1 MFTAQFNLPFL
12 MKWHSR
18 LARIPRWAWIA
29 FFIGALLPLVLIL
42 AIAFIAGLLALAA
55 VLAVGSGLG
64 LFVRI
69 LRRRQNRRHQI
80 IVRSVR
86 IVDP

>member
-1 MFTAQFNLPFL
+1 MLTAQFNLPYL

-29 FFIGALLPLVLIL
+29 FAIGALIPIVVIL
-42 AIAFIAGLLALAA
+42 AVAFIAGLIALAA
-55 VLAVGSGLG
+55 VLLVGSGFG
-64 LFVRI
+64 LV
-69 LRRRQNRRHQI
+69 LRFLRHRQQRRGQI
-80 IVRSVR
+80 VVRSVR

>member
-1 MFTAQFNLPFL
+1 MFTAQFNLPLL

-29 FFIGALLPLVLIL
+29 FFIGALIPLAIIL
-42 AIAFIAGLLALAA
+42 AIAFIAGLVALAA

-64 LFVRI
+64 LFIRI
-69 LRRRQNRRHQI
+69 LRHRHQRRSQI

>member
-1 MFTAQFNLPFL
+1 MIHAQLNLPFL

-29 FFIGALLPLVLIL
+29 FFVGALLPILVVF
-42 AIAFIAGLLALAA
+42 AIAFIAGLIALAA
-55 VLAVGSGLG
+55 VLVVGTVIGLI
-64 LFVRI
+64 VRL
-69 LRRRQNRRHQI
+69 LRRRQYRRSQI

-86 IVDP
+86 IDP